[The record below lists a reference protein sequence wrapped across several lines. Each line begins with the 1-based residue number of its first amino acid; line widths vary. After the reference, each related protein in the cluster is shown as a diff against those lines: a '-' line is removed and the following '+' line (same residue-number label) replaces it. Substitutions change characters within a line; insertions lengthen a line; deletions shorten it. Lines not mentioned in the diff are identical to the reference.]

1 MKSVVVRK
9 HPAYRLASECSAQK
23 LAGFFIDK
31 GHHFQRL
38 FVRKSGF
45 FDGNQRF
52 QCPHYTSQSIKA
64 SSLRYGIKMRA
75 AQHSRSMWII
85 ALQPGKYISN
95 GIDPCRQAR
104 FLYPPDQEHYGFL
117 IRGFPSKT
125 TDSASG
131 ITSNMP
137 YLV

>member
-1 MKSVVVRK
+1 
-9 HPAYRLASECSAQK
+9 
-23 LAGFFIDK
+23 
-31 GHHFQRL
+31 
-38 FVRKSGF
+38 
-45 FDGNQRF
+45 
-52 QCPHYTSQSIKA
+52 
-64 SSLRYGIKMRA
+64 MRA

-137 YLV
+137 YLVQSRPQPIRIDADIVFHVATSFLF